1 MENTYSLIHCH
12 TYFSFA
18 DSVIDPKRLVKR
30 LKECNIN
37 KVALTDHGNLH
48 CIYRFGKVLKENN
61 ITYFPGCEF
70 YFTNDV
76 KLKDNE
82 HRKSYHL
89 IIIAKSEK
97 GLKNLYKLSSLS
109 YIDGFYYKPRI
120 DYEYLK
126 QYNEGLVCSSACI
139 QGIIGSL
146 ILEDKYEEA
155 KIEAQKFKDIFGN
168 RFYIEIMPHN
178 LPEQVKANIQLIKLS
193 QELNIKLVASND
205 CHLINR
211 EDAEYR
217 RFLMLMSKASW
228 AKTDEDLGKLD
239 SICIMNKNDLKREFI
254 INNSEINENIIEEA
268 INNTNEMLS
277 GEQIK
282 LVDEQIKLPSYGTEQ
297 EIEKKMLIS
306 IMNSLK
312 EKNLFNN
319 KKYTERAAYEFEVI
333 KKAGFINYFLV
344 VQELFDWCRKN
355 NVLCGWAR
363 GCFLPNNKIHTKTGH
378 VLIKNKDKLLNNYAF
393 THDGTFNKILNH
405 FEYNVIDEDCIRIF
419 LSNNKIIECTAD
431 HKLFKKDIGFI
442 QAKDLRINDI
452 LIGHKTKNEMTNI
465 KCSDCG
471 KKMKVNM
478 YSLKYRINNGNCVR
492 KPGEFLC
499 NKCFNRR
506 LTHDPIM
513 KQKVIMKGALA
524 NKRLESR
531 LKNSQTIK
539 KLMQTTNLREKI
551 SIGVKKA
558 FYNNPTIVD
567 RCTKHNGYKSGTFY
581 SEKNLKNIYY
591 QSSYELKAL
600 NIFEND
606 TKIKFFDR
614 CNFFIEYKIDNKVK
628 LYKPDFILA
637 YNDNHI
643 EIIEVK
649 ANWEINEKVILLKK
663 QAAEEYCKKNNYIY
677 KIITENELFLNND
690 ILHHEIK
697 IQKIE
702 NFKYTGKVYDI
713 EVENAHNYNISGVT
727 VHNSAGG
734 SLIAY
739 LLGITKID
747 PLKFDLIFERFYN
760 AGRTGIG
767 AAPDIDSDFED
778 ERRSEV
784 IKHLEDKYGKENI
797 SQICNISEIKIKTG
811 IRDCARVLN
820 IPLNIVNKISSDVEW
835 DSFETLEDA
844 EEMNPKAAEYIKQY
858 SELFSKVRYF
868 LNFPRHIGKHAAGIV
883 ISSENIGN
891 VCPMMITKVKDES
904 FSLSQFDKIDI
915 PNTGLIKFD
924 ILGLST
930 LTFLKHIIKAIKED
944 CNKVINMDEIDLND
958 KNIYRVV
965 FSNGI
970 TDNVFQ
976 FESPGMKMYLQ
987 KMKPETFEDITV
999 LNSLYRPA
1007 GLISGAL
1014 DNYINN
1020 KLTGTEVKTGI
1031 DELDEILRKTRY
1043 VIAFDEQ
1050 KMQIVS
1056 KFGDY
1061 DPAET
1066 NYFRKHS
1073 DEFHEDKYLE
1083 EGKKYKEKFV
1093 NNAIKHGLD
1102 SEMANRLFEGMC
1114 GYAFCRAHSV
1124 AYSILSYLCAW
1135 FKYYYPLQFLKAS
1148 FYMSKNVDDSKY
1160 STITALKIARQFNLK
1175 IKSPNINKSK
1185 MSFNFIDDDIYWGLV
1200 NVKGISTETAKK
1212 IVEMQPFSSFNDF
1225 ISKCKTKKI
1234 TKRTIQPLILIGAF
1248 NELPNYKQE
1257 IIEWYK
1263 NSKYKENIEEMLQKS
1278 SMTYET
1284 EYLGLV
1290 LNSDIDRSDPRLMN
1304 CINPDKIN
1312 DLPDNSECIIVGYLV
1327 DMKILKSKSNKMYGK
1342 VFIVD
1347 DYFNNYELITSDK
1360 SIEDIQMRCEIGDLV
1375 LCGIKKL
1382 ETNRYSL
1389 NRSQLVKFQ

>member
-126 QYNEGLVCSSACI
+126 QYNEDLVCSSACI

-155 KIEAQKFKDIFGN
+155 KIEAQKFKDIFGD

-355 NVLCGWAR
+355 NIITGFAR
-363 GCFLPNNKIHTKTGH
+363 GSC
-378 VLIKNKDKLLNNYAF
+378 
-393 THDGTFNKILNH
+393 
-405 FEYNVIDEDCIRIF
+405 
-419 LSNNKIIECTAD
+419 
-431 HKLFKKDIGFI
+431 
-442 QAKDLRINDI
+442 
-452 LIGHKTKNEMTNI
+452 
-465 KCSDCG
+465 
-471 KKMKVNM
+471 
-478 YSLKYRINNGNCVR
+478 
-492 KPGEFLC
+492 
-499 NKCFNRR
+499 
-506 LTHDPIM
+506 
-513 KQKVIMKGALA
+513 
-524 NKRLESR
+524 
-531 LKNSQTIK
+531 
-539 KLMQTTNLREKI
+539 
-551 SIGVKKA
+551 
-558 FYNNPTIVD
+558 
-567 RCTKHNGYKSGTFY
+567 
-581 SEKNLKNIYY
+581 
-591 QSSYELKAL
+591 
-600 NIFEND
+600 
-606 TKIKFFDR
+606 
-614 CNFFIEYKIDNKVK
+614 
-628 LYKPDFILA
+628 
-637 YNDNHI
+637 
-643 EIIEVK
+643 
-649 ANWEINEKVILLKK
+649 
-663 QAAEEYCKKNNYIY
+663 
-677 KIITENELFLNND
+677 
-690 ILHHEIK
+690 
-697 IQKIE
+697 
-702 NFKYTGKVYDI
+702 
-713 EVENAHNYNISGVT
+713 
-727 VHNSAGG
+727 GG

-835 DSFETLEDA
+835 DSFEALEDA

-1031 DELDEILRKTRY
+1031 NELDEILRKTRY

-1083 EGKKYKEKFV
+1083 DGKKYKEKFI

-1160 STITALKIARQFNLK
+1160 STITALKMARQFNLK
-1175 IKSPNINKSK
+1175 IKSPDINKSK
-1185 MSFNFIDDDIYWGLV
+1185 MSFNFIDDNIYWGLV

-1225 ISKCKTKKI
+1225 VSKCKAKKI

-1263 NSKYKENIEEMLQKS
+1263 NSKYKENIEEMLQKP

-1342 VFIVD
+1342 IFIVD